1 MSLSP
6 ADLPPDW
13 AASPV
18 PPSTQ
23 SIGDSWIRNAGSAV
37 LMVPGT
43 VVRPAFNYLLNPD
56 HPEYAQ
62 IVVSSPEP
70 FELDPGLLPDYV
82 TESPPDKAP

>member
-1 MSLSP
+1 
-6 ADLPPDW
+6 
-13 AASPV
+13 
-18 PPSTQ
+18 
-23 SIGDSWIRNAGSAV
+23 
-37 LMVPGT
+37 MVPST

-82 TESPPDKAP
+82 TESRPDKAPL